1 MPLQATWCQMEKT
14 TRKPQRKAPLEKKC
28 PKRPL
33 SVCRAFGTPESP
45 EGVNNVRKG
54 LEMGMRALF
63 DHFPDN
69 GEPWRVV
76 GQGTNVIGAEHV
88 FIPRC
93 FHCAGQALISNDE

>member
-1 MPLQATWCQMEKT
+1 MVPDGKNDTKASKTSSPGKKVPKEATQCVQGLWH
-14 TRKPQRKAPLEKKC
+14 
-28 PKRPL
+28 
-33 SVCRAFGTPESP
+33 PESP

-76 GQGTNVIGAEHV
+76 GQGTNVIEAEHV

-93 FHCAGQALISNDE
+93 FHCAGQTLISNDE

>member
-1 MPLQATWCQMEKT
+1 MGHMVPGPWYRWKKRHESLKDKLPWEKSA
-14 TRKPQRKAPLEKKC
+14 QRGH
-28 PKRPL
+28 
-33 SVCRAFGTPESP
+33 VCRALGTPESP
-45 EGVNNVRKG
+45 EGANNVRKG

-76 GQGTNVIGAEHV
+76 GQGTNVIEAEHV

-93 FHCAGQALISNDE
+93 FHCAGQALISNDG